1 MQSALERAAPSIA
14 PAASP
19 RHILVADDN
28 VDAADSLAMLLRAE
42 GHQVSIAYD
51 AATALEIARR
61 TLPGFLLL
69 DIGLP
74 GTDGYALAGSLREL
88 TELRNATL
96 IAVTGYGQAEDRER
110 SQAAGFDHHLVKPI
124 WRCCAP
130 CLQKSGGDQRIRSRA
145 YGRGTGGS
153 TSTALLLSLV
163 IERSMHCPIDSRNS
177 LQAPDQVTPSPAS
190 TDRTI

>member
-1 MQSALERAAPSIA
+1 VSSLVAMHGGSVEAFSQGQGSGSEFVVRLPLLMQSALERAAPSIA

-124 WRCCAP
+124 DLEVLR
-130 CLQKSGGDQRIRSRA
+130 
-145 YGRGTGGS
+145 
-153 TSTALLLSLV
+153 ALLA
-163 IERSMHCPIDSRNS
+163 EKRG
-177 LQAPDQVTPSPAS
+177 
-190 TDRTI
+190 